1 MAMPAPQMTKQLP
14 KRGASPPNGTTC
26 PFPLIQAGIRL
37 RARDPLGV
45 IDEAQAHLMC
55 ECKQEFRARA
65 PSEYRSG
72 DVGDIRLN
80 CNGHVSG
87 LSAPPRSIRARFGC
101 SARRQRST
109 LSKMLPAPRGKG

>member
-1 MAMPAPQMTKQLP
+1 MPAPQMTKQLP

-80 CNGHVSG
+80 CKRPRLRLVG
-87 LSAPPRSIRARFGC
+87 APPVDTGTIWLFC
-101 SARRQRST
+101 ETST
-109 LSKMLPAPRGKG
+109 LNPLKNAARAKG